1 MKRTAITASV
11 SACRGAVNLIISCK
25 EHNHLMHRAAPAG
38 RRRAPVI
45 NSLSVIHVL
54 IIVHSVLV
62 LWCAGPAGPGGAV
75 AVHSTPQRAQM
86 HELFTLPLRWEASP
100 RAHRRPRSVAHRS
113 LPAGA
118 RLPRRATVE
127 PRGSTRSRS
136 AACFDRQPTIAY
148 RKAAG
153 PPARYSAP
161 HMSAHLHAI
170 ILYSRNRALKPATR
184 VLFTGA
190 AGRQALG

>member
-86 HELFTLPLRWEASP
+86 HELFT
-100 RAHRRPRSVAHRS
+100 
-113 LPAGA
+113 
-118 RLPRRATVE
+118 
-127 PRGSTRSRS
+127 
-136 AACFDRQPTIAY
+136 
-148 RKAAG
+148 
-153 PPARYSAP
+153 
-161 HMSAHLHAI
+161 
-170 ILYSRNRALKPATR
+170 
-184 VLFTGA
+184 
-190 AGRQALG
+190 